1 MGNFF
6 HLSISWKDGSPVE
19 MKTDRRKPF
28 VWLVVDDDE
37 DDCLLVKEAVEETS
51 IYCEFEVDLRFLH
64 TGIALLSYLESTI
77 MGGPAKT
84 PRPHLIFLDLNMP
97 QMAGSEVLKR
107 LKSSSEFK
115 DIPVVVFTTSN
126 RRATV
131 LECYRFGANSFI
143 QKPAEFTGL
152 TNIIQSVAKYWG
164 CIAESPGESD

>member
-1 MGNFF
+1 MESGP
-6 HLSISWKDGSPVE
+6 PVE

-64 TGIALLSYLESTI
+64 TGIALLGYLESTI
-77 MGGPAKT
+77 LDGSAKM
-84 PRPHLIFLDLNMP
+84 PRPDLIFLDLNMP

-107 LKSSSEFK
+107 LKSSSDFR

-131 LECYRFGANSFI
+131 PECYRFGANSFI
-143 QKPAEFTGL
+143 QKPTEFTSL

-164 CIAESPGESD
+164 CIAESPGGSD